1 MCYDKSD
8 AISWI
13 LHSLKIILGDESIRE
28 EILMHYHPELH
39 RGNTKTL
46 RKINNGKHHI
56 RTFDAFVHPEKD
68 DTSFDDAI
76 ERKHKMIRNYLS
88 EIVKLDGTV
97 VFTATNIQRDADDCE
112 THFQSFIVDN
122 DNKTVLAID
131 PAYNKSVIKKN
142 KKNNVLEAY
151 QGIYYA
157 EVTHNVIKPFF
168 KGGPENNRRLF
179 HAHLPLADVRPRTRM
194 NLYMIF
200 T

>member
-1 MCYDKSD
+1 MTSKSYSKSD
-8 AISWI
+8 AISWT
-13 LHSLKIILGDESIRE
+13 LHAIKIMLGDESIRQ

-56 RTFDAFVHPEKD
+56 CTFDAFVHPEKD

-88 EIVKLDGTV
+88 EIVKLDGKV

-122 DNKTVLAID
+122 EKFIVTSVANSEYMEVNVEPSGSYTNIYAYKEVLA
-131 PAYNKSVIKKN
+131 
-142 KKNNVLEAY
+142 
-151 QGIYYA
+151 
-157 EVTHNVIKPFF
+157 
-168 KGGPENNRRLF
+168 
-179 HAHLPLADVRPRTRM
+179 
-194 NLYMIF
+194 
-200 T
+200 